1 MAKQSPD
8 TAMLLAAGL
17 GTRMRPLTDKMPK
30 PMIPVGGQPM
40 IDTLLDRLGDAGVA
54 KAVVNVHY
62 HADVL
67 EEHLR
72 TRKRPAVTIS
82 DERDRLLDSGGGV
95 RKALPNLGETFY
107 VLNADSLWIE
117 GPGSN
122 LARLA
127 EAWDPARMDVL
138 LLLAATT
145 SSVGWE
151 NRGDFA
157 MDQDGR
163 LRRPKVKEVTPFAFA
178 GVGLWKKSLFAERPD
193 VFSLN
198 VIFDE
203 AIAAGRLFGLR
214 LDGIWMHVGTPE
226 AVAQANAC
234 IADHVL

>member
-1 MAKQSPD
+1 ME
-8 TAMLLAAGL
+8 
-17 GTRMRPLTDKMPK
+17 
-30 PMIPVGGQPM
+30 
-40 IDTLLDRLGDAGVA
+40 VA
-54 KAVVNVHY
+54 
-62 HADVL
+62 
-67 EEHLR
+67 
-72 TRKRPAVTIS
+72 
-82 DERDRLLDSGGGV
+82 SGGGV
-95 RKALPNLGETFY
+95 RKALPHLGETFY

-122 LARLA
+122 LSRLA
-127 EAWDPARMDVL
+127 EAWDPERMDVL

-163 LRRPKVKEVTPFAFA
+163 LRRPKVKEVTPFAYA

-203 AIAAGRLFGLR
+203 AIAAGRLFGL
-214 LDGIWMHVGTPE
+214 HVRGAGNRTQSPHDLLGLLTQDVQVIAIE
-226 AVAQANAC
+226 ADA
-234 IADHVL
+234 HVRFHAGHQFGHT

>member
-40 IDTLLDRLGDAGVA
+40 IDTLLDRLADAGVA

>member
-72 TRKRPAVTIS
+72 TRKRPAVAIS

-95 RKALPNLGETFY
+95 RKALPHLGETFY

-163 LRRPKVKEVTPFAFA
+163 LRRPKVKEVTPFAYA

>member
-95 RKALPNLGETFY
+95 RKALPHLGETFY

-163 LRRPKVKEVTPFAFA
+163 LRRPKVKEVTPFAYA

>member
-40 IDTLLDRLGDAGVA
+40 IDTLLDRLADAGVA

-62 HADVL
+62 QADVL

-72 TRKRPAVTIS
+72 TRKRPAVAIS

-127 EAWDPARMDVL
+127 EAWHPARMDVL

-163 LRRPKVKEVTPFAFA
+163 LRRPKVKEVTPFAYA